1 MMYSK
6 KVYPYRPIE
15 SFFNQSSHSM
25 NFQAEVIEK
34 SNETPVV
41 VDFWASWCGPCQV
54 LGPTIEAL
62 AEEQSDR
69 WKLVKVD
76 TEEEQTIAAE
86 YQIRSIPNVKMFY
99 KGRVI
104 AEFAGALPRT
114 QIENW
119 LANNLPDGRK
129 ETLDLILERLDG
141 DGDLSELEAFV
152 AKYQDMKDARLALA
166 MALAISKP
174 ERATHLLE
182 PIKVGD
188 PSAEQANAVRTI
200 TELMKH
206 IADDSAAGQDIAAA
220 QAALK
225 KRDWE
230 SGIKAIIQAVSKD
243 KSYEKELPRRAAIA
257 CFHAWGN
264 DHPLTKTYRRQFDM
278 VLY

>member
-1 MMYSK
+1 MTDQTLYSSIK
-6 KVYPYRPIE
+6 Y
-15 SFFNQSSHSM
+15 SM

-34 SNETPVV
+34 SHEIPVV
-41 VDFWASWCGPCQV
+41 VDFWASWCGPCRV

-69 WKLVKVD
+69 WALVKVN
-76 TEEEQTIAAE
+76 TEEEQVLASE
-86 YQIRSIPNVKMFY
+86 YQIRSIPNVKMFH

-141 DGDLSELEAFV
+141 DGDISELEAFV
-152 AKYQDMKDARLALA
+152 AQYPDMKDARLALA
-166 MALAISKP
+166 MALAVSAP
-174 ERATHLLE
+174 GRAESLLQ
-182 PIKVGD
+182 PIKAGE
-188 PSAEQANAVRTI
+188 PSAEQAEAVRTI
-200 TELMKH
+200 AELMKH
-206 IADDSAAGQDIAAA
+206 EADDSAPGQSIAKA

-225 KRDWE
+225 QRDWE
-230 SGIKAIIQAVSKD
+230 NGIKAIIEAAGKD
-243 KSYEKELPRRAAIA
+243 KSYAKDLPRRAAIA